1 MKKEYEFWVYIVT
14 NPKRTSVY
22 IGVTNDLGRRL
33 KEHFD
38 NRGTQESYA
47 GRYYC
52 YDLVYYEKFEYTDKA
67 IAREKQLKGWSRKKK
82 NFLIERENPNWLS
95 LNKNFEYEE

>member
-52 YDLVYYEKFEYTDKA
+52 YDLVYYEKFEYIDKA